1 MKPSHTGPRRGAG
14 IALTLVATSLLAACS
29 PAASSTAPS
38 RDTAAPSATP
48 PAPAAAAPSGTPG
61 AVTARASEPAG
72 LCDPRR
78 RPAAGQAVPSDDPGP
93 EPSSRGGNVID
104 GLHVGYVP
112 EGFSWSES
120 PAPQSYGEVWEYGR
134 SWSDD
139 RDDADERHRFL
150 WIRVVC
156 WDALRDLDRLRGLP
170 VPLGRFSGDVTT
182 ESLAGR
188 RVLAMDGDGA
198 LGRGRLV
205 GWIERP
211 GVAVTVLASEPLL
224 PRLAEIVEGV
234 EPS

>member
-1 MKPSHTGPRRGAG
+1 M
-14 IALTLVATSLLAACS
+14 
-29 PAASSTAPS
+29 
-38 RDTAAPSATP
+38 
-48 PAPAAAAPSGTPG
+48 PSGAPD
-61 AVTARASEPAG
+61 AVTARASGPAG

-78 RPAAGQAVPSDDPGP
+78 RPAAGQAVPSGDSEP
-93 EPSSRGGNVID
+93 EPPPRSGNVID

-156 WDALRDLDRLRGLP
+156 WDALRDLDRLRNLP
-170 VPLGRFSGDVTT
+170 VPLGRFSGDVTV

-188 RVLAMDGDGA
+188 RVLAMEGDGA
-198 LGRGRLV
+198 LGPGRLV

-211 GVAVTVLASEPLL
+211 GVAVTVLAGEPLL
-224 PRLAEIVEGV
+224 PHLPEIVEGI